1 MEEKELELETECKV
15 DLNRMDVY
23 EDAVVPDADV
33 ETTLKVIRTIRN
45 ECLNPNAFRAE
56 AAVLLS
62 NAHAV
67 IVNLVQECR

>member
-1 MEEKELELETECKV
+1 MEEKELKLETECKV
-15 DLNRMDVY
+15 DLTRMDVY
-23 EDAVVPDADV
+23 EDAIVPDADV

-45 ECLNPNAFRAE
+45 ECLNPTAFRAE